1 MSAQFEMQ
9 ASMPAQ
15 VSAALSLQGVGK
27 EYRLYD
33 SPRQRLRAVLT
44 GQTLHR
50 SHWALRDVSLTMQRG
65 ECLGVIGDNGAG
77 KSTLLKLLAGTLQPS
92 TGQLQVRGR
101 ITAILEL
108 GAGFHPEF
116 TGRENLFFA
125 GSLMGLTPAQLTQL
139 EPEIVE
145 FAELHDAMQRP
156 VKTYSSGMVVRL
168 AFALVTAV
176 QPDVLIIDEAL
187 AVGDQHFQKKCL
199 DRILAFR
206 SNGCSILFCSHS
218 PYHIRHLCDRAL
230 WLQDGQVQAL
240 GPTEQVLAA
249 YEAASRQNNAALA
262 SPSQEAAQ
270 WAASDLV
277 GAAGAG
283 DVQVPASAQQA
294 QGMDRAHWLQVQV
307 LDLQP
312 AADTQSLPVLPGPD
326 LLLEL
331 RAHVPGDVAPSFGVM
346 LEQLHGVG
354 ITAVTMHSQAGV
366 QPVRQGDGSWAMRL
380 RFPALSLCSG
390 DYVLSAYLFDGSGL
404 IVLDEWLRF
413 LPLRFVSE
421 QPLPGLVHLPHV
433 WEALP

>member
-1 MSAQFEMQ
+1 MSAHATASEMQ
-9 ASMPAQ
+9 
-15 VSAALSLQGVGK
+15 AALSLQGVGK

-33 SPRQRLRAVLT
+33 SARQRLRALLT
-44 GQTLHR
+44 GQSLHR

-77 KSTLLKLLAGTLQPS
+77 KSTLLKLLAGALQPS

-116 TGRENLFFA
+116 TGHENLFFA

-230 WLQDGQVQAL
+230 WLQGGQMQAL

-249 YEAASRQNNAALA
+249 YEAASRQSKAALA
-262 SPSQEAAQ
+262 SSTQEAP
-270 WAASDLV
+270 AASELEEA
-277 GAAGAG
+277 AAGA
-283 DVQVPASAQQA
+283 VPPPASAQQA

-312 AADTQSLPVLPGPD
+312 AADPQSLPVLPGPD

-366 QPVRQGDGSWAMRL
+366 QPVRQADGSWAMRL
-380 RFPALSLCSG
+380 RFPALPLCSG

>member
-1 MSAQFEMQ
+1 MSG
-9 ASMPAQ
+9 P
-15 VSAALSLQGVGK
+15 SALAPALSLQGVGK
-27 EYRLYD
+27 EYRLYA

-44 GQTLHR
+44 GQALHQ
-50 SHWALRDVSLTMQRG
+50 SHWALQEVSLTLQRG

-92 TGQLQVRGR
+92 AGQVQVRGR
-101 ITAILEL
+101 VTAILEL

-116 TGRENLFFA
+116 SGRENLFFA
-125 GSLMGLTPAQLTQL
+125 GSLMGLTVAQLTAL
-139 EPEIVE
+139 EAEIVD
-145 FAELHDAMQRP
+145 FAELHEAMHRP

-218 PYHIRHLCDRAL
+218 PYHVRHLCDRAL
-230 WLQDGQVQAL
+230 WLQGGRMQAL

-249 YEAASRQNNAALA
+249 YEAASRQQKNQQL
-262 SPSQEAAQ
+262 QEA
-270 WAASDLV
+270 
-277 GAAGAG
+277 
-283 DVQVPASAQQA
+283 QVPAAVAAVQSVASAAPA
-294 QGMDRAHWLQVQV
+294 QGVDRAHWLRVQA

-312 AADTQSLPVLPGPD
+312 AADAQGLPVLPGPD
-326 LLLEL
+326 LVLEL
-331 RAHVPGDVAPSFGVM
+331 SAHVPGDAPPSFGVM

-354 ITAVTMHSQAGV
+354 ITAVTMHGSSPQVHGAV
-366 QPVRQGDGSWAMRL
+366 QPLRQADGSWAARL
-380 RFPALSLCSG
+380 RFPALPLCSG
-390 DYVLSAYLFDGSGL
+390 DYVVSAYLFDGSGL

-413 LPLRFVSE
+413 LALRFVAA

-433 WEALP
+433 WEAQP

>member
-1 MSAQFEMQ
+1 MSMQSGVFASAAGVPCGAQ
-9 ASMPAQ
+9 P
-15 VSAALSLQGVGK
+15 ALSLQGVGK

-33 SPRQRLRAVLT
+33 SPRQRLRALLT
-44 GQTLHR
+44 GQALHR
-50 SHWALRDVSLTMQRG
+50 SHWALRDVSLTMPRG

-92 TGQLQVRGR
+92 TGRLQVHGR
-101 ITAILEL
+101 VTAILEL

-116 TGRENLFFA
+116 SGRENLFFA

-230 WLQDGQVQAL
+230 WLQDGQMQAL

-249 YEAASRQNNAALA
+249 YEAASRQQRAALE
-262 SPSQEAAQ
+262 PPQEGQADAAPAA
-270 WAASDLV
+270 AAS
-277 GAAGAG
+277 GAPG
-283 DVQVPASAQQA
+283 VSAQ
-294 QGMDRAHWLQVQV
+294 GEDRAHWLQVQV

-312 AADTQSLPVLPGPD
+312 PADAQDLPVLPGPD

-331 RAHVPGDVAPSFGVM
+331 RAHVPGDVPPSFGVM

-366 QPVRQGDGSWAMRL
+366 LPVRQADGSWAMRL
-380 RFPALSLCSG
+380 RFPALPLCSG
-390 DYVLSAYLFDGSGL
+390 DYVISAYLFDGSGL

-413 LPLRFVSE
+413 LPLRFVSA

>member
-1 MSAQFEMQ
+1 MSAYSELQ
-9 ASMPAQ
+9 AHMPAQ
-15 VSAALSLQGVGK
+15 RQAALSLQGVGK

-33 SPRQRLRAVLT
+33 SARQRLRALVT
-44 GQTLHR
+44 GQALHR

-92 TGQLQVRGR
+92 TGQLQVGGR

-125 GSLMGLTPAQLTQL
+125 GSLMGLTHAQLTQL

-218 PYHIRHLCDRAL
+218 PYHVRHLCDRTL
-230 WLQDGQVQAL
+230 WLQDGHVQAL

-249 YEAASRQNNAALA
+249 YEAASRQQRAVLEPQSLTADAGRPAVGALA
-262 SPSQEAAQ
+262 S
-270 WAASDLV
+270 ASGV
-277 GAAGAG
+277 
-283 DVQVPASAQQA
+283 
-294 QGMDRAHWLQVQV
+294 DRAHWLQVQV

-312 AADTQSLPVLPGPD
+312 ATDAQSLSVLPGPD
-326 LLLEL
+326 LVLEL
-331 RAHVPGDVAPSFGVM
+331 RAHVPGDEPPSFGVM

-354 ITAVTMHSQAGV
+354 ITAVTMHSRPGVHPLRQA
-366 QPVRQGDGSWAMRL
+366 DGSWAMRL
-380 RFPALSLCSG
+380 RFPALGLCTG
-390 DYVLSAYLFDGSGL
+390 DYVISAYLFDGSGL

-413 LPLRFVSE
+413 LPLRFVSPL
-421 QPLPGLVHLPHV
+421 PLPGLVHLPHV

>member
-1 MSAQFEMQ
+1 MSMQSGVFASAAGVPCGAQ
-9 ASMPAQ
+9 P
-15 VSAALSLQGVGK
+15 ALSLQGVGK

-33 SPRQRLRAVLT
+33 SARQRLRALLT
-44 GQTLHR
+44 GQSLHR

-125 GSLMGLTPAQLTQL
+125 GSLMGLTHQQLAQL

-230 WLQDGQVQAL
+230 WLQGGQMQAL

-249 YEAASRQNNAALA
+249 YEAASRQNKAVLEG
-262 SPSQEAAQ
+262 SQKAQ
-270 WAASDLV
+270 TASDM
-277 GAAGAG
+277 GIDAQAG
-283 DVQVPASAQQA
+283 DTQALTTSQQA
-294 QGMDRAHWLQVQV
+294 QGVDRAHWLQVQV

-312 AADTQSLPVLPGPD
+312 GADAQSLPVLPGPD

-331 RAHVPGDVAPSFGVM
+331 RAHVPGDVPPSFGVM

-366 QPVRQGDGSWAMRL
+366 LPVRQADGSWAMRL
-380 RFPALSLCSG
+380 RFPALPLCSG
-390 DYVLSAYLFDGSGL
+390 DYVISAYLFDGSGL

-413 LPLRFVSE
+413 LPLRFVSA